1 MGAIFFVNVIR
12 VSLTKKVAFEQN
24 LTGVRHWLKG
34 YPREEHPGQS
44 SRISGVKVLR
54 KDPHWFVKVRK
65 PEQLERSKG
74 EDWKTGYD

>member
-24 LTGVRHWLKG
+24 LTGVRHWLKA

-54 KDPHWFVKVRK
+54 KDPHWFVRV
-65 PEQLERSKG
+65 SK
-74 EDWKTGYD
+74 EARAAREE